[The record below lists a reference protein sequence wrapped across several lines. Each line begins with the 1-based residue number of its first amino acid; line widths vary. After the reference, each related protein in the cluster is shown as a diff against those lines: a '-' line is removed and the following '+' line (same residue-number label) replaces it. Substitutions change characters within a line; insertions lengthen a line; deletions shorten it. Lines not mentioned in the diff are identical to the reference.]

1 MKYLIILGI
10 MWIGLTGA
18 IHAQQVDDC
27 TVLAQSAYEQL
38 NDARAAID
46 VGNTDRAVTIINS
59 AQETLVGCDIDIQN
73 GSESSEVTSGES
85 LATPLSEEKIDQESQ
100 DIDTSATSY
109 TIHPA
114 DVDDSKSITFLRFA
128 NLSPDVGTLDY
139 YFAGQDNPIVTT
151 LAFGDVTELTVLN
164 AGNLGVI
171 ARPSGSGVD
180 GEQVGR
186 LDWNFQGNS
195 SWMVAAIGLQSEF
208 AFFIEP
214 ISIIRNNY
222 DDQARVRVMNF
233 ITSKE
238 RATVTTDSNIQLANG
253 IGWVGNAD
261 SMVAPDLYN
270 LTLTLDDGTVF
281 ENIITSE
288 FSINKTYFVLLI
300 GMNTEQQP
308 IKAIMIED
316 RENTTRVKFVSQRS
330 NAIDV
335 FAMPQATELVNEM
348 QPDAETEWIELPSG
362 AITFI
367 LFEPDT
373 GPTGQEIA
381 GISRQLRPGRDVTIL
396 INDNG
401 LAIQGEIVTP

>member
-1 MKYLIILGI
+1 MKYLIIWGVI
-10 MWIGLTGA
+10 WIGLAG
-18 IHAQQVDDC
+18 IIRAQQTDDC
-27 TVLAQSAYEQL
+27 TMLAQNAYDQL
-38 NDARAAID
+38 SEARAAID
-46 VGNTDRAVTIINS
+46 AGTIENVVNNINN
-59 AQETLVGCDIDIQN
+59 AQEMLAGCDIDTQ
-73 GSESSEVTSGES
+73 SAKPAETARDEQSPTPTSTE
-85 LATPLSEEKIDQESQ
+85 TTNQESENR
-100 DIDTSATSY
+100 DASLTSY
-109 TIHPA
+109 TIHPV
-114 DVDDSKSITFLRFA
+114 DVDGSQSITFLRFA

-139 YFAGQDNPIVTT
+139 YFAGQDNPIVTN

-164 AGNLGVI
+164 AGNLGII
-171 ARPSGSGVD
+171 ARPAGSGVD

-195 SWMVAAIGLQSEF
+195 SWIVASVGLQSEF

-253 IGWVGNAD
+253 IGWIGHKD
-261 SMVAPDLYN
+261 SMITPDQHN

-288 FSINKTYFVLLI
+288 FSAHTTYFVLLI

-308 IKAIMIED
+308 IKALMTED

-335 FAMPQATELVNEM
+335 FIMPQSTELVNEM

-401 LAIQGEIVTP
+401 LSIQDEAVTP